1 MNRLVLAAL
10 LLTTGTAC
18 NSIAGP
24 AGDAR
29 VLTSLGTYTRQDDGA
44 VTIAFSVTNPTRAIV
59 YLGRCRSIDSEVL
72 RRQGSKWT
80 LFRAVEA
87 CTANFD
93 MSPLAL
99 RPGETVHGTRFIREP
114 AQYRLR
120 VPVRNNRESMQPAH
134 ALSNSFIIE

>member
-29 VLTSLGTYTRQDDGA
+29 VLTSLGTYTRQNDGA

-72 RRQGSKWT
+72 RRQDSKWT
-80 LFRAVEA
+80 LFRGVEA
-87 CTANFD
+87 CTANLGALLPSGPVKRCMARDSFATRGNIVFE
-93 MSPLAL
+93 SP
-99 RPGETVHGTRFIREP
+99 
-114 AQYRLR
+114 
-120 VPVRNNRESMQPAH
+120 
-134 ALSNSFIIE
+134 